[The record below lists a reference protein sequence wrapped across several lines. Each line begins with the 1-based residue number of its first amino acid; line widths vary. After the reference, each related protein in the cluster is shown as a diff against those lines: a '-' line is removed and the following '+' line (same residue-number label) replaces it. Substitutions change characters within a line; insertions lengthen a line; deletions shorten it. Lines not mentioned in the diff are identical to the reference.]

1 MGNDIQIFEGYA
13 LLPRAIVTF
22 GDRAADAAKEAFAK
36 PKQTGSTWSPWGD
49 ANDEP
54 QAIMNDL
61 KLNAIARR
69 ALQIRTAAHFGKGV
83 VAYRG
88 EIDENGNEKKVIV
101 TDEEVLD
108 FFRINNINLQYSELV
123 HHLEVMGNAFP
134 ELILNKKGDKINRI
148 NLLDPAYCRWE
159 VMKASSRRIEN
170 VYYSANWPSPSS
182 DEYDLIPT
190 FDPLK
195 YTENKSGHSKKFV
208 FPIFYKE
215 IGSTYYHSA
224 VWNGI
229 RAGGWL
235 GVSNKIPA
243 LKLAIFKNQMS
254 IKYHIEI
261 PDDYFTTRYPHPTFT
276 EAQREEK
283 RVEKLTELNKF
294 LTDTENSGKSIATF
308 FFYDKAA
315 RKELPG
321 WKINVIQNKLKD
333 DAYLPDSQASNS
345 EILFG
350 IGIDPVLVGHMPGAQ
365 LGSSGSSKREAWW
378 TLVNT
383 MHVSRAVSL
392 QLLDFIRDFNG
403 WDKTIKFAFVD
414 VDTSQTQDQH
424 PSKTEEVIQ

>member
-1 MGNDIQIFEGYA
+1 MFEGYA
-13 LLPRAIVTF
+13 LMPKAVVTF
-22 GDRAADAAKEAFAK
+22 GDRAGDAAREAFAK
-36 PKQTGSTWSPWGD
+36 PKETNSTWSPWGSD
-49 ANDEP
+49 NSEP
-54 QAIMNDL
+54 QNIIEDL
-61 KLNAIARR
+61 RRNAIARR

-88 EIDENGNEKKVIV
+88 ELDENGNEKKIIV

-108 FFRINNINLQYSELV
+108 FFRINNINLQYSELIQ
-123 HHLEVMGNAFP
+123 HLEIMGNAFP

-148 NLLDPAYCRWE
+148 NLLDPAYCRWQ
-159 VMKASSRRIEN
+159 VMKPNSRRIEA
-170 VYYSANWPSPSS
+170 VYYSANWPSPSA
-182 DEYDLIPT
+182 DEYDIIAT

-195 YTENKSGHSKKFV
+195 YEEKRPYSLKKFV
-208 FPIFYKE
+208 YPLYYKE
-215 IGSTYYHSA
+215 IGSTYYHTA
-224 VWNGI
+224 VWDGI
-229 RAGGWL
+229 RKGGWL

-243 LKLAIFKNQMS
+243 LKLAILKNQIS

-261 PDDYFTTRYPHPTFT
+261 PDDYFVTRYPNPTYT
-276 EAQREEK
+276 EAERETK
-283 RVEKLTELNKF
+283 RKEKLVELNTF

-315 RKELPG
+315 RKEMPG
-321 WKINVIQNKLKD
+321 WKINVIDNKLKD

-350 IGIDPVLVGHMPGAQ
+350 IGIDPVIVGHMPGAQ

-383 MHVSRAVSL
+383 LHVSRAVSL

-403 WDKTIKFAFVD
+403 WDKNIKFGFVD

-424 PSKTEEVIQ
+424 PSKKEEIIQ